1 MVKSAPLEESITLDD
16 AILRFSKGNSRPAWY
31 LSPRP
36 SLTPPLLAVVVS
48 STLHIENQMISYHLL
63 DEEVTDVATKSFLA
77 LDEEAS
83 FSLRSGWCLH
93 ANTIRRTVL
102 R

>member
-1 MVKSAPLEESITLDD
+1 MLDD

-36 SLTPPLLAVVVS
+36 SLTPPLLALFES

-63 DEEVTDVATKSFLA
+63 DEEVTDVATNSLLA

-83 FSLRSGWCLH
+83 FSLKSGWCLQ
-93 ANTIRRTVL
+93 ANTMRRTVL